1 ARNKLIILKT
11 RREKQEFLTKLK
23 IESKNN

>member
-1 ARNKLIILKT
+1 LIILKT

>member
-1 ARNKLIILKT
+1 M
-11 RREKQEFLTKLK
+11 K